1 MNDIATSIDDAIT
14 SRHSVRAFL
23 DQPVSRES
31 IEHILN
37 VARYAPSGT
46 NTQPWQVYV
55 LAGEIKTAL
64 SAAILAELEAN
75 PEAQEREYEY
85 YPTEWFEPYLGR
97 RRACGWGLYGA
108 LGIQRG
114 ENARMHEQRARNY
127 TFFDAPIGL
136 IITIERRLNIGS
148 WMDLGMFLQNIMLSA
163 RGQGLHSCPQAAFAN
178 YHRLIRDHLPV
189 SDEEIVVCGM
199 AIGYRDAL
207 APENIWRTDRAP
219 LSSFTRWL
227 GF

>member
-189 SDEEIVVCGM
+189 PDEEIVVCGM